1 MLDREQMTS
10 SNRQQWE
17 VDFRRSSRGIHQNI
31 GRDQYVVARDVQV
44 LPDPDNPNLQMFYW
58 THGDDCG
65 HKYLTRNVTMRPVC
79 EKAARNKYT
88 LMTQVREP
96 EMCVYEMLVGTSL
109 VCRDPRYPS
118 SAAGTSGTALWTLQ
132 MRSTADGACVSCVC
146 VCVFVY
152 MYVCVESGDVCD
164 VRNLIGVC
172 LHLIYTSSHTHMY
185 IQESCVR
192 CTTQT
197 NSQRR
202 SFSARS
208 LLLLPPLTARSQ
220 ICKLSKQMY
229 AGRVCV
235 YACRIK
241 NTHMCVFVCVCVS
254 VKT

>member
-1 MLDREQMTS
+1 VYKISYTHIHTYTGLSCTFSFSTLASLPTDTGEPDTHTPVDLRDVLREFEMLDREQMTS

-146 VCVFVY
+146 VCVCLCICMCVWKVGMCV
-152 MYVCVESGDVCD
+152 MYV
-164 VRNLIGVC
+164 I
-172 LHLIYTSSHTHMY
+172 
-185 IQESCVR
+185 
-192 CTTQT
+192 
-197 NSQRR
+197 
-202 SFSARS
+202 
-208 LLLLPPLTARSQ
+208 
-220 ICKLSKQMY
+220 
-229 AGRVCV
+229 
-235 YACRIK
+235 
-241 NTHMCVFVCVCVS
+241 
-254 VKT
+254 